1 MQTCAVLCVLLLAT
15 ADDTTRLS
23 VRRLVGQLDSPVL
36 AQREEAERKLIEL
49 GPAALDLLP
58 AINARTPAEIQQR
71 IGRIRQKVER
81 TASADAGRA
90 SLVTLKADAMP
101 LSKVLA
107 TLSDQTGNQVVDY
120 RKDFGHVVTDP
131 PVTIELTKAP
141 FWQAFDAVL
150 DQAGMAVYPYGGQ
163 IRVIGRM
170 QGQVAR
176 AAAAC
181 YAGPFRLEPI
191 EVLAQRDV
199 RMPANRSLRVMVEIA
214 WEPRLKPIFFRQHM
228 ADVAVVDDH
237 GQRVEL
243 QNPTADREL
252 PITPGKS
259 STILELNLVSP
270 LRSVE
275 KISSLRGKM
284 RALLPGRVETFR
296 FDDPVA
302 AKNVARRIGAVTV
315 TLEQARKDGDAW
327 EMRVLVRFDQP
338 GQALETHRGW
348 IHLNEVYVEGPDGK
362 MVRDCSTEMTRQEEN
377 QFGLAYRFTG
387 LSGPPRALVYK
398 APSTLL
404 NTEFDYEFKD
414 LPLP

>member
-1 MQTCAVLCVLLLAT
+1 MQTCVVLCALLLAT
-15 ADDTTRLS
+15 ADDALRLS
-23 VRRLVGQLDSPVL
+23 VRRLVGQLDAPVL
-36 AQREEAERKLIEL
+36 AQREEAEKKLIEM
-49 GPAALDLLP
+49 GPAVLDLLP
-58 AINARTPAEIQQR
+58 AINERTPAEIQQR

-81 TASADAGRA
+81 AAGEDAGRA
-90 SLVTLKADAMP
+90 SLVTLKADSMP
-101 LSKVLA
+101 LSKVLTA
-107 TLSDQTGNQVVDY
+107 LADQSGNQIVDY
-120 RKDFGHVVTDP
+120 RKEFGHVVTDP
-131 PVTIELTKAP
+131 PVTVDLAKAP
-141 FWQAFDAVL
+141 FWQAFDTVL
-150 DQAGMAVYPYGGQ
+150 DQSGMAVYPYGGQ

-170 QGQVAR
+170 QGQVPR
-176 AAAAC
+176 AAAAS

-191 EVLAQRDV
+191 EMLAQRDL
-199 RMPANRSLRVMVEIA
+199 RLPANRSLRVMVEIA
-214 WEPRLKPIFFRQHM
+214 WEPRLKPIFFRQRM
-228 ADVAVVDDH
+228 ADVAVIDDH
-237 GQRVEL
+237 GARVEL
-243 QNPTADREL
+243 QNPMADREL

-259 STILELNLVSP
+259 SAILELNLVSP
-270 LRSVE
+270 SRSVA

-284 RALLPGRVETFR
+284 QALLPGRIETFR
-296 FDDPVA
+296 FDDPAA

-327 EMRVLVRFDQP
+327 EVRVLVRFDQP

-362 MVRDCSTEMTRQEEN
+362 MVRDFSTEMTRQEEN

-414 LPLP
+414 LSLP